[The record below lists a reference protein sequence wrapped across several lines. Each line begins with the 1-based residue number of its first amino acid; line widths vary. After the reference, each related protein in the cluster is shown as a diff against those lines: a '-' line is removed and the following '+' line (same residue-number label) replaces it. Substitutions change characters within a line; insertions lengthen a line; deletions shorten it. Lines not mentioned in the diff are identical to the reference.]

1 LPDRPARRASL
12 LAPLRHRDFR
22 LLWIGASASLAGDG
36 VYLIALAW
44 QAYTL
49 SHTPSALAMLGVAAT
64 VPQLLAL
71 LGSGILSDRV
81 ERRRILLGADVIR
94 FVAVLVVAV
103 LVMSGQTRMW
113 QLAVLSVVYGLGAGV
128 AAPAFDA
135 IIPDLVPEHDLQQAN
150 ALDQFLR
157 PAMLR
162 LGGPALGG
170 VLIAVNG
177 AGTAF
182 LFDAVTFLVSA
193 LCMWQ
198 MRTRPRAVGLLDPG
212 QGPSMWADAV
222 AGVRFVRSRTW
233 LWGTFASATV
243 AFLLF
248 MGPTEV
254 LLPYLVKEV
263 LHGTAT
269 DLGIILGA
277 GGVGAIAAAL
287 IVGQLGLPRRQ
298 LTFMYLCWTV
308 AALAVAGYG
317 LATTGW
323 QLMIFSLVI
332 NGLEAVGTVVWATT
346 KQRLVP
352 VEMLGRVS
360 SLEWFFTIAGLPV
373 SYALTAPVAALIGA
387 QGTFIAAGLLCA
399 GVTFAALFLP
409 RMRDA
414 DGALSAARQLS
425 STGRSRGRHR
435 ASGRCAGA
443 GTVNRVMLQDALS
456 NAFYTKDAEG
466 LQRLFSTTATVT
478 YAGSES
484 GEKATG
490 PAELRLLLSDVLAR
504 PMSYSFEFGDIT
516 FSEHNRLVWLVA
528 DGDCTQTDADGGTE
542 AFPYRLTGVLA
553 HEGARWRWLM
563 LAGSEPTP
571 V

>member
-1 LPDRPARRASL
+1 LSDLPVGAASL

-22 LLWIGASASLAGDG
+22 LLWIGACASLAGDG

-49 SHTPSALAMLGVAAT
+49 SNTPTALAMLGVCAT

-81 ERRRILLGADVIR
+81 ERRRILLGADIIR
-94 FVAVLVVAV
+94 FVAVLIVAV
-103 LVMSGQTRMW
+103 LVMSGQTNMW

-135 IIPDLVPEHDLQQAN
+135 IIPDLVPDQDLQQAN

-170 VLIAVNG
+170 VLIAVHG

-182 LFDAVTFLVSA
+182 LFDAITFLVSA
-193 LCMWQ
+193 VCVWQ
-198 MRTRPRAVGLLDPG
+198 MGARPRAVDLSATERPSLL
-212 QGPSMWADAV
+212 ADALD
-222 AGVRFVRSRTW
+222 GVRFVKSRTW
-233 LWGTFASATV
+233 LWGTLVSATV
-243 AFLLF
+243 AYLLF

-263 LHGTAT
+263 LHGTAS

-287 IVGQLGLPRRQ
+287 IVGQMGLPRRQ

-308 AALAVAGYG
+308 AALAVAGFG
-317 LATTGW
+317 LATSGW
-323 QLMIFSLVI
+323 QLMIISLVI
-332 NGLEAVGTVVWATT
+332 NGLEAAGTVAWATT
-346 KQRLVP
+346 KQLLVP
-352 VEMLGRVS
+352 ADMLGRVS
-360 SLEWFFTIAGLPV
+360 SLDWFISIAGLPV

-387 QGTFIAAGLLCA
+387 QATFVAASVLCA

-409 RMRDA
+409 HMRDA
-414 DGALSAARQLS
+414 DGALTAARRP
-425 STGRSRGRHR
+425 T
-435 ASGRCAGA
+435 
-443 GTVNRVMLQDALS
+443 LQ
-456 NAFYTKDAEG
+456 G
-466 LQRLFSTTATVT
+466 Q
-478 YAGSES
+478 
-484 GEKATG
+484 
-490 PAELRLLLSDVLAR
+490 EL
-504 PMSYSFEFGDIT
+504 
-516 FSEHNRLVWLVA
+516 
-528 DGDCTQTDADGGTE
+528 
-542 AFPYRLTGVLA
+542 
-553 HEGARWRWLM
+553 
-563 LAGSEPTP
+563 
-571 V
+571 

>member
-1 LPDRPARRASL
+1 MSKVSAETSSL

-22 LLWIGASASLAGDG
+22 LLWIGACASLAGDG

-49 SHTPSALAMLGVAAT
+49 SHTPTALAMLGVAAT

-71 LGSGILSDRV
+71 LGGGILSDRV
-81 ERRRILLGADVIR
+81 ERRRVLLGADVIR

-103 LVMSGQTRMW
+103 LVMSGQTQMW

-135 IIPDLVPEHDLQQAN
+135 IIPDLVPDQDLQQAN

-182 LFDAVTFLVSA
+182 LFDALTFLVSA
-193 LCMWQ
+193 LCVWK
-198 MRTRPRAVGLLDPG
+198 MRARPRAVDPSDSNEAPSLL
-212 QGPSMWADAV
+212 ADAL
-222 AGVRFVRSRTW
+222 AGVRFVKSRTW
-233 LWGTFASATV
+233 LWGTLVSATV
-243 AFLLF
+243 AYLLF

-263 LHGTAT
+263 LHGTAS
-269 DLGIILGA
+269 DLGVILGA

-287 IVGQLGLPRRQ
+287 IVGKVGLPRRQ

-308 AALAVAGYG
+308 AALAVAGFG
-317 LATTGW
+317 LATAGW
-323 QLMIFSLVI
+323 QLMIISLVI
-332 NGLEAVGTVVWATT
+332 NGLEAAGTVAWATT
-346 KQRLVP
+346 KQVLVP
-352 VEMLGRVS
+352 AEMLGRVS
-360 SLEWFFTIAGLPV
+360 SLDWFISIAGLPV

-387 QGTFIAAGLLCA
+387 QRTFIAASLLCA

-414 DGALSAARQLS
+414 DGALAATRRPAMQRQ
-425 STGRSRGRHR
+425 
-435 ASGRCAGA
+435 
-443 GTVNRVMLQDALS
+443 AL
-456 NAFYTKDAEG
+456 
-466 LQRLFSTTATVT
+466 
-478 YAGSES
+478 
-484 GEKATG
+484 
-490 PAELRLLLSDVLAR
+490 
-504 PMSYSFEFGDIT
+504 
-516 FSEHNRLVWLVA
+516 
-528 DGDCTQTDADGGTE
+528 
-542 AFPYRLTGVLA
+542 
-553 HEGARWRWLM
+553 
-563 LAGSEPTP
+563 
-571 V
+571 

>member
-1 LPDRPARRASL
+1 MTDLPARTPSL

-22 LLWIGASASLAGDG
+22 LLWVGASASLAGDG

-49 SHTPSALAMLGVAAT
+49 SRSPTGLAMLGVAAT

-81 ERRRILLGADVIR
+81 DRRRILLGADIVR
-94 FVAVLVVAV
+94 FVVVLIVAV
-103 LVMSGQTRMW
+103 IVMSGQARMW

-135 IIPDLVPEHDLQQAN
+135 IIPDLVPAEDLQQAN

-182 LFDAVTFLVSA
+182 LFDAMTFLISA
-193 LCMWQ
+193 LCIWRMTAG
-198 MRTRPRAVGLLDPG
+198 TRAIDSS
-212 QGPSMWADAV
+212 GPSEDPSLWADAV

-233 LWGTFASATV
+233 LWGTLASATV
-243 AFLLF
+243 AYLLF

-254 LLPYLVKEV
+254 LLPYVVREV
-263 LHGTAT
+263 LHGSAR

-287 IVGQLGLPRRQ
+287 IVGKVGLPRRQ
-298 LTFMYLCWTV
+298 LTFMYVCWAV
-308 AALAVAGYG
+308 AALAVAGFG
-317 LATTGW
+317 LATAGW

-332 NGLEAVGTVVWATT
+332 NGLEAAGTVAWATT

-352 VEMLGRVS
+352 AEMLGRVS
-360 SLEWFFTIAGLPV
+360 SLDWFISIAGLPV
-373 SYALTAPVAALIGA
+373 SYALTAPIAALIGA
-387 QGTFIAAGLLCA
+387 QGTFIAAGVLCA
-399 GVTFAALFLP
+399 AVTLGALFLP
-409 RMRDA
+409 HMRDA
-414 DGALSAARQLS
+414 DGALTVARQP
-425 STGRSRGRHR
+425 TMH
-435 ASGRCAGA
+435 
-443 GTVNRVMLQDALS
+443 V
-456 NAFYTKDAEG
+456 
-466 LQRLFSTTATVT
+466 
-478 YAGSES
+478 
-484 GEKATG
+484 
-490 PAELRLLLSDVLAR
+490 
-504 PMSYSFEFGDIT
+504 
-516 FSEHNRLVWLVA
+516 
-528 DGDCTQTDADGGTE
+528 E
-542 AFPYRLTGVLA
+542 AA
-553 HEGARWRWLM
+553 
-563 LAGSEPTP
+563 
-571 V
+571 

>member
-1 LPDRPARRASL
+1 MSDLPVGAASL

-22 LLWIGASASLAGDG
+22 LLWIGACASLAGDG

-49 SHTPSALAMLGVAAT
+49 SNTPTALAMLGVCAT

-81 ERRRILLGADVIR
+81 ERRRILLGADIIR
-94 FVAVLVVAV
+94 FVAVLIVAV
-103 LVMSGQTRMW
+103 LVMSGQTNMW

-135 IIPDLVPEHDLQQAN
+135 IIPDLVPDQDLQEAN

-170 VLIAVNG
+170 VLIAVHG

-182 LFDAVTFLVSA
+182 LFDAITFLVSA
-193 LCMWQ
+193 VCVWQ
-198 MRTRPRAVGLLDPG
+198 MGARPRAVDLSATERPSLL
-212 QGPSMWADAV
+212 ADALD
-222 AGVRFVRSRTW
+222 GVRFVKSRTW
-233 LWGTFASATV
+233 LWGTLVSATV
-243 AFLLF
+243 AYLLF

-263 LHGTAT
+263 LHGTAS

-287 IVGQLGLPRRQ
+287 IVGQMGLPRRQ

-308 AALAVAGYG
+308 AALAVAGFG
-317 LATTGW
+317 LATSGW
-323 QLMIFSLVI
+323 QLMIISLVI
-332 NGLEAVGTVVWATT
+332 NGLEAAGTVAWATT
-346 KQRLVP
+346 KQLLVP
-352 VEMLGRVS
+352 ADMLGRVS
-360 SLEWFFTIAGLPV
+360 SLDWFISIAGLPV

-387 QGTFIAAGLLCA
+387 QATFVAASVLCA

-409 RMRDA
+409 HMRDA
-414 DGALSAARQLS
+414 DGALTAAQQPTLH
-425 STGRSRGRHR
+425 G
-435 ASGRCAGA
+435 
-443 GTVNRVMLQDALS
+443 
-456 NAFYTKDAEG
+456 
-466 LQRLFSTTATVT
+466 
-478 YAGSES
+478 
-484 GEKATG
+484 
-490 PAELRLLLSDVLAR
+490 
-504 PMSYSFEFGDIT
+504 
-516 FSEHNRLVWLVA
+516 
-528 DGDCTQTDADGGTE
+528 QT
-542 AFPYRLTGVLA
+542 P
-553 HEGARWRWLM
+553 
-563 LAGSEPTP
+563 
-571 V
+571 

>member
-1 LPDRPARRASL
+1 MSEVPAETSSL

-22 LLWIGASASLAGDG
+22 LLWIGACASLAGDG

-49 SHTPSALAMLGVAAT
+49 SPTPTALAMLGVAAT

-81 ERRRILLGADVIR
+81 ERRRVLLGADVIR

-103 LVMSGQTRMW
+103 LVMSGQTQMW

-135 IIPDLVPEHDLQQAN
+135 IIPDLVPDQDLQQAN

-182 LFDAVTFLVSA
+182 LFDALTFLVSA
-193 LCMWQ
+193 LCVWK
-198 MRTRPRAVGLLDPG
+198 MRARPRAVDPSDSDEAPSLL
-212 QGPSMWADAV
+212 ADAL
-222 AGVRFVRSRTW
+222 AGVRFVKSRTW
-233 LWGTFASATV
+233 LWGTLVSATV
-243 AFLLF
+243 AYLLF

-263 LHGTAT
+263 LHGTAS
-269 DLGIILGA
+269 DLGVILGA

-287 IVGQLGLPRRQ
+287 IVGKVGLPRRQ

-308 AALAVAGYG
+308 AALAVAGFG
-317 LATTGW
+317 LATAGW
-323 QLMIFSLVI
+323 QLMIISLVI
-332 NGLEAVGTVVWATT
+332 NGLEAAGTVAWATT
-346 KQRLVP
+346 KQVLVP
-352 VEMLGRVS
+352 AEMLGRVS
-360 SLEWFFTIAGLPV
+360 SLDWFISIAGLPV

-387 QGTFIAAGLLCA
+387 QRTFIAASLLCA

-414 DGALSAARQLS
+414 DGALAATRRPAMQ
-425 STGRSRGRHR
+425 G
-435 ASGRCAGA
+435 
-443 GTVNRVMLQDALS
+443 QAL
-456 NAFYTKDAEG
+456 
-466 LQRLFSTTATVT
+466 
-478 YAGSES
+478 
-484 GEKATG
+484 
-490 PAELRLLLSDVLAR
+490 
-504 PMSYSFEFGDIT
+504 
-516 FSEHNRLVWLVA
+516 
-528 DGDCTQTDADGGTE
+528 
-542 AFPYRLTGVLA
+542 
-553 HEGARWRWLM
+553 
-563 LAGSEPTP
+563 
-571 V
+571 

>member
-1 LPDRPARRASL
+1 LPDLPVRTASL

-22 LLWIGASASLAGDG
+22 FLWIGACASLAGDG

-49 SHTPSALAMLGVAAT
+49 SHTPTALAMLGVCAT

-94 FVAVLVVAV
+94 FVAVLIVAV
-103 LVMSGQTRMW
+103 LVMSGQTHMW

-135 IIPDLVPEHDLQQAN
+135 IIPDLVPDQDLQQAN

-170 VLIAVNG
+170 VLIAVHG

-182 LFDAVTFLVSA
+182 LFDAMTFLVSA
-193 LCMWQ
+193 VCVWQ
-198 MRTRPRAVGLLDPG
+198 MGARRRAVDLSDSSE
-212 QGPSMWADAV
+212 GPSLLADAL
-222 AGVRFVRSRTW
+222 AGVRFVKSRTW
-233 LWGTFASATV
+233 LWGTLVSATV
-243 AFLLF
+243 AYLLF

-263 LHGTAT
+263 LHGTAS

-287 IVGQLGLPRRQ
+287 LVGQMGLPRRQ

-308 AALAVAGYG
+308 AAVAGYG
-317 LATTGW
+317 LATAGW
-323 QLMIFSLVI
+323 QLMIISLLI
-332 NGLEAVGTVVWATT
+332 NGLEAAGTVAWATT
-346 KQRLVP
+346 KQLLVP
-352 VEMLGRVS
+352 AEMLGRVS
-360 SLEWFFTIAGLPV
+360 SLDWFISIAGLPV

-387 QGTFIAAGLLCA
+387 QATFIAASVLCA

-409 RMRDA
+409 HMRDA
-414 DGALSAARQLS
+414 DGALTAARRP
-425 STGRSRGRHR
+425 T
-435 ASGRCAGA
+435 
-443 GTVNRVMLQDALS
+443 LQGQAL
-456 NAFYTKDAEG
+456 
-466 LQRLFSTTATVT
+466 
-478 YAGSES
+478 
-484 GEKATG
+484 
-490 PAELRLLLSDVLAR
+490 
-504 PMSYSFEFGDIT
+504 
-516 FSEHNRLVWLVA
+516 
-528 DGDCTQTDADGGTE
+528 
-542 AFPYRLTGVLA
+542 
-553 HEGARWRWLM
+553 
-563 LAGSEPTP
+563 
-571 V
+571 

>member
-1 LPDRPARRASL
+1 MPDAPVRTTSL

-44 QAYTL
+44 QAYTM
-49 SHTPSALAMLGVAAT
+49 SSSPSALAMLGVCAT

-81 ERRRILLGADVIR
+81 DRRRILLGADVVR

-103 LVMSGQTRMW
+103 LILSGQPQMW
-113 QLAVLSVVYGLGAGV
+113 QLALLSVVYGLGAGV

-135 IIPDLVPEHDLQQAN
+135 IIPDLVPEQDLQQAN

-170 VLIAVNG
+170 VLIAIDG

-182 LFDAVTFLVSA
+182 LFNALTFLVSGV
-193 LCMWQ
+193 CVWRMKG
-198 MRTRPRAVGLLDPG
+198 RERAADPVDAG
-212 QGPSMWADAV
+212 GAPTMWADAL
-222 AGVRFVRSRTW
+222 AGVRFVRSRVW

-243 AFLLF
+243 AYLLF
-248 MGPTEV
+248 IGPTEV

-269 DLGIILGA
+269 ELGIILGS

-287 IVGQLGLPRRQ
+287 IVGKMGLPRRQ

-317 LATTGW
+317 LATAGW
-323 QLMIFSLVI
+323 QLMVFSLVI
-332 NGLEAVGTVVWATT
+332 NGLEAAGTIAWATT
-346 KQRLVP
+346 KQLLVP
-352 VEMLGRVS
+352 SDMLGRVS
-360 SLEWFFTIAGLPV
+360 SLDWFISIAGLPI
-373 SYALTAPVAALIGA
+373 SFALCAPVAALIGVRP
-387 QGTFIAAGLLCA
+387 TLIAAGVLSAAATL
-399 GVTFAALFLP
+399 GALFLP

-414 DGALSAARQLS
+414 DGALTAPRQPELQEV
-425 STGRSRGRHR
+425 
-435 ASGRCAGA
+435 AG
-443 GTVNRVMLQDALS
+443 
-456 NAFYTKDAEG
+456 
-466 LQRLFSTTATVT
+466 
-478 YAGSES
+478 
-484 GEKATG
+484 
-490 PAELRLLLSDVLAR
+490 
-504 PMSYSFEFGDIT
+504 
-516 FSEHNRLVWLVA
+516 
-528 DGDCTQTDADGGTE
+528 
-542 AFPYRLTGVLA
+542 
-553 HEGARWRWLM
+553 
-563 LAGSEPTP
+563 
-571 V
+571 